1 MQPLNKSA
9 LKNFL
14 QRFANFEG
22 AIFQSLKIISATQIR
37 VTLDVQ
43 DSAKEFDWVRLM
55 LEFSEISDAKLM
67 DDAKLSLVDLSEGIS
82 LLHESDSF
90 AITFEHYETIESL
103 KNSSFYII
111 AKSIKYEQTTI

>member
-9 LKNFL
+9 LKSFM

-22 AIFQSLKIISATQIR
+22 AMFQSVEIISATQMR

-67 DDAKLSLVDLSEGIS
+67 DDAKLSLIDLSEGIT

-90 AITFEHYETIESL
+90 AITFEHYETIASL
-103 KNSSFYII
+103 KSSNFYIV
-111 AKSIKYEQTTI
+111 AKSLKYKQTTI